1 MLRFLAARAIASV
14 EQVNGERYR
23 RTLRAGAHAGWIE
36 VGFDGRSSLEIALA
50 PSLRSSR
57 DAVREL
63 VCHALDTDADPQRIE
78 ACLGALAR
86 TRPGLRV
93 AGAFDGF
100 EIAVRAVLGQQVT
113 VKAGITLAR
122 RFAQRFGEPI
132 VTPFAELDRLF
143 PLPVHLLDVTVD
155 EIASLGITGARSATI
170 LALARA
176 VHDGTIALHPG
187 ADREQT
193 VRALRSIR
201 GIGEWTADYI
211 AMRALDDG
219 DIFLH
224 GDLGVQ
230 DALGYRDATRA
241 REAAEAWRPYRSYAV
256 IALWS
261 ARASST

>member
-1 MLRFLAARAIASV
+1 MR
-14 EQVNGERYR
+14 ERMR
-23 RTLRAGAHAGWIE
+23 
-36 VGFDGRSSLEIALA
+36 
-50 PSLRSSR
+50 
-57 DAVREL
+57 
-63 VCHALDTDADPQRIE
+63 HALDTDADPQRIV
-78 ACLGALAR
+78 ARLGALAR
-86 TRPGLRV
+86 MHPGLRV
-93 AGAFDGF
+93 PGAFDGF

-122 RFAQRFGEPI
+122 RFAQRFGDPI
-132 VTPFAELDRLF
+132 VTPFVGLDRLF
-143 PLPVHLLDVTVD
+143 PLPARLLDATID

-176 VHDGTIALHPG
+176 AHDGSIALHPG

-193 VRALRSIR
+193 LRALRAIR

-211 AMRALDDG
+211 AMRALHDG
-219 DIFLH
+219 DVFLH

-230 DALGYRDATRA
+230 DALGYRDAKRA

-261 ARASST
+261 TRASRA